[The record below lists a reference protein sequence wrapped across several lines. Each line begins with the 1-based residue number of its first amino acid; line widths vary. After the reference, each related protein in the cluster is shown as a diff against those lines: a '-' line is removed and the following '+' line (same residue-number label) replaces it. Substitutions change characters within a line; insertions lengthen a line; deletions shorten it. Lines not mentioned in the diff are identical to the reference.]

1 MIPLTI
7 ELFPVTSIAYLRG
20 WNRAL
25 VNFESGLHC
34 KESSHKVAMKYNQLP
49 GVVSVYRDEYQ
60 VSHVPEQLRYEVNP
74 TVNTSTSTDFVDRH
88 MPSNV
93 CYLHETEL

>member
-1 MIPLTI
+1 M
-7 ELFPVTSIAYLRG
+7 FPDSVFVSVTSIAYLRG

-34 KESSHKVAMKYNQLP
+34 KESSHKVAMKYKNIP

-60 VSHVPEQLRYEVNP
+60 VGVGIHVHTLR
-74 TVNTSTSTDFVDRH
+74 
-88 MPSNV
+88 
-93 CYLHETEL
+93 